1 MAEQPARSGARTYH
15 GIAVSDGVAHAR
27 ILRVGQARR
36 QISRETIAPEA
47 IDSEIER
54 LNRALLGTRH
64 DIQKVRDQV
73 SAAMGADEAGLFE
86 AHLLVLEDSTLLN
99 EVLRKIR
106 TEHSCSEAA
115 FNDVF
120 EKYVSVLS
128 SVDDAYLRERAADLR
143 DVAGRVLDHLSGA
156 VQEHDLEKLSE
167 PCILVAHDLAP
178 SVTAL
183 LDLKHVLGFATE
195 AGGKTS
201 HTAIMARKM
210 GIPAVVGLG
219 SLLDSIQDDEYALLD
234 GHGGVLTLNP
244 TDQTLFEYG
253 QLKQRR
259 ALFEEKLALLREQP
273 AVTLDGHPIL
283 LEANIEGPEDMA
295 SVQASGANGIGLFR
309 TEFLFLNRSTPPT
322 EEEQFEAYRAV
333 ASQTRPG
340 QAAIIRTLDLGGDK
354 MPGDLQRQGEPN
366 PFLGWRA
373 IRISLDCPEIF
384 RGQLRAILR
393 AGCHGKV
400 RILLPMVS
408 ALEELRA
415 TQTILASC
423 KEELRAEGIP
433 FCDSVPVGVMIEI
446 PSAALIAEDLARESD
461 FLSIGT
467 NDLTG
472 YTLAVDRLNERVARL
487 YQPTHPAVVR
497 LIHMTVQAANR
508 HGRPVGVCG
517 EMAGEPALV
526 PLLVG
531 LGVHELSVTPALIPA
546 VKFLLRRLRLSEA
559 QEIAQFALGCSTGLE
574 IHQRSRELAQAAAP
588 NLFGGQ

>member
-1 MAEQPARSGARTYH
+1 M
-15 GIAVSDGVAHAR
+15 
-27 ILRVGQARR
+27 
-36 QISRETIAPEA
+36 
-47 IDSEIER
+47 
-54 LNRALLGTRH
+54 
-64 DIQKVRDQV
+64 
-73 SAAMGADEAGLFE
+73 
-86 AHLLVLEDSTLLN
+86 
-99 EVLRKIR
+99 
-106 TEHSCSEAA
+106 
-115 FNDVF
+115 
-120 EKYVSVLS
+120 
-128 SVDDAYLRERAADLR
+128 
-143 DVAGRVLDHLSGA
+143 
-156 VQEHDLEKLSE
+156 
-167 PCILVAHDLAP
+167 
-178 SVTAL
+178 
-183 LDLKHVLGFATE
+183 
-195 AGGKTS
+195 
-201 HTAIMARKM
+201 
-210 GIPAVVGLG
+210 
-219 SLLDSIQDDEYALLD
+219 
-234 GHGGVLTLNP
+234 
-244 TDQTLFEYG
+244 
-253 QLKQRR
+253 
-259 ALFEEKLALLREQP
+259 
-273 AVTLDGHPIL
+273 
-283 LEANIEGPEDMA
+283 
-295 SVQASGANGIGLFR
+295 
-309 TEFLFLNRSTPPT
+309 
-322 EEEQFEAYRAV
+322 

-423 KEELRAEGIP
+423 KEELRTEGIP

-497 LIHMTVQAANR
+497 LIHMTVEAANR

-588 NLFGGQ
+588 NLFGRQ